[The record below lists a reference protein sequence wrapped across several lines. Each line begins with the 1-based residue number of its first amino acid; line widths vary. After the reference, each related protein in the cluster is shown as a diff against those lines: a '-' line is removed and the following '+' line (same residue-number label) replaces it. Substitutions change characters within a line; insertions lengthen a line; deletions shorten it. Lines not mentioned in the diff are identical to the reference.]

1 MRASMSEIDYLPHD
15 ILEKDII
22 LGSAPFCYLWFIDDY
37 VFGASMFD
45 FMKVDKYGTDAVSMK
60 SDFVIDHPLQKLSKL
75 LIMGVLSTEYRDE
88 LCIRFQN
95 GGRPH
100 LYVGI
105 YR

>member
-1 MRASMSEIDYLPHD
+1 MIYLK
-15 ILEKDII
+15 KDII

-75 LIMGVLSTEYRDE
+75 LIMGFSQPNTATSCASASKR
-88 LCIRFQN
+88 R
-95 GGRPH
+95 
-100 LYVGI
+100 
-105 YR
+105 